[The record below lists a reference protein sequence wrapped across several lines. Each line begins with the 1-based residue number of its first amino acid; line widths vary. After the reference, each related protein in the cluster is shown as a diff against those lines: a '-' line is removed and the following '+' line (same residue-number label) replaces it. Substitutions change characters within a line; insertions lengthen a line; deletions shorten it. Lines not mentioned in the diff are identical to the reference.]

1 MFNLYGDKNWTVR
14 IGLWE
19 KLRNKLA
26 TIEGQPPLNG
36 EGQPTTDFVCVNGI
50 TADEAAW
57 LIENLPPNNLTTV
70 KTMAQPSSACSTHP
84 STFQASSYM
93 DASSALSDPMNASAL
108 TPSRYQTQQLP
119 NFL

>member
-70 KTMAQPSSACSTHP
+70 KTMAQQHSRNGSSMESNRKQCELDA
-84 STFQASSYM
+84 QAEPDEMRINDTEYVRRWW
-93 DASSALSDPMNASAL
+93 D
-108 TPSRYQTQQLP
+108 
-119 NFL
+119 